1 MNSEQYIEQ
10 KLNEVDFGN
19 VKVYGINDLRTKK
32 KKQLLNAARTIGK
45 GVNQNLIIGVV
56 DDTLLGSGKEG
67 VVFTGKTIYIR
78 LELGLLSGQINLSDF
93 KNITYKE
100 DTHFNDNGKLID
112 DYILSWD
119 DGSQQSLT
127 SNSSET
133 GNIFSGIS
141 DLLENFKIE
150 SNEIQETNHNLAL
163 SDLNGKAI
171 CQYLKVIYL
180 YLNSDN
186 DFSEKD
192 FRNYAEI
199 ETRLNVSEEVDT
211 EMRQYRFS
219 NSNDNIFDEFTELEN
234 LIPEGSRDLIL
245 QSLINDILS
254 TFDDEKLDSW
264 KDDEILL
271 KIAEK
276 ANISEDKVS
285 LIATSQK
292 FNHDLMDD
300 KLTRDEYK
308 ERLQKI
314 KEISASLGVSSV
326 TSVATLALTGAVV
339 GIAQLGVGD
348 AGLGLVYLTTLGTGG
363 LGLAALGVGAVSVAA
378 YKGVE
383 RLIKSNDTQESMRS
397 EMLQNKIKKLMG
409 SQSLILKDIN
419 YLSDAII
426 QISYRKS
433 ELSKQLTDS
442 EQQLSGMEE
451 QIDQLLQT
459 IKKFSSAGTKVDA
472 ERRERE
478 RQLIIAKLPA
488 QINFE
493 KLHNLVTSHTLG
505 KDVESQILK
514 SYDEAGKLQSGQS
527 LAELEALSKMLDSI
541 EYNKKVT
548 AANAKSVAKSTRE
561 KTQSAFETFKKDE
574 NVQKAKEKTQNALN
588 SFFKGF

>member
-1 MNSEQYIEQ
+1 M
-10 KLNEVDFGN
+10 
-19 VKVYGINDLRTKK
+19 
-32 KKQLLNAARTIGK
+32 
-45 GVNQNLIIGVV
+45 
-56 DDTLLGSGKEG
+56 
-67 VVFTGKTIYIR
+67 
-78 LELGLLSGQINLSDF
+78 
-93 KNITYKE
+93 
-100 DTHFNDNGKLID
+100 
-112 DYILSWD
+112 
-119 DGSQQSLT
+119 
-127 SNSSET
+127 
-133 GNIFSGIS
+133 
-141 DLLENFKIE
+141 
-150 SNEIQETNHNLAL
+150 
-163 SDLNGKAI
+163 
-171 CQYLKVIYL
+171 
-180 YLNSDN
+180 
-186 DFSEKD
+186 
-192 FRNYAEI
+192 
-199 ETRLNVSEEVDT
+199 
-211 EMRQYRFS
+211 
-219 NSNDNIFDEFTELEN
+219 
-234 LIPEGSRDLIL
+234 IL

-363 LGLAALGVGAVSVAA
+363 LGLAALGVGAASVAA

>member
-326 TSVATLALTGAVV
+326 MSVATLALTGAVV

-363 LGLAALGVGAVSVAA
+363 LGLAALGVGAASVAA

>member
-1 MNSEQYIEQ
+1 
-10 KLNEVDFGN
+10 
-19 VKVYGINDLRTKK
+19 
-32 KKQLLNAARTIGK
+32 
-45 GVNQNLIIGVV
+45 
-56 DDTLLGSGKEG
+56 
-67 VVFTGKTIYIR
+67 
-78 LELGLLSGQINLSDF
+78 
-93 KNITYKE
+93 
-100 DTHFNDNGKLID
+100 
-112 DYILSWD
+112 
-119 DGSQQSLT
+119 
-127 SNSSET
+127 
-133 GNIFSGIS
+133 
-141 DLLENFKIE
+141 
-150 SNEIQETNHNLAL
+150 
-163 SDLNGKAI
+163 
-171 CQYLKVIYL
+171 
-180 YLNSDN
+180 
-186 DFSEKD
+186 
-192 FRNYAEI
+192 
-199 ETRLNVSEEVDT
+199 
-211 EMRQYRFS
+211 MRQYRFS

-363 LGLAALGVGAVSVAA
+363 LGLAALGVGAASVAA

>member
-363 LGLAALGVGAVSVAA
+363 LGLAALGVGAASVAA

-442 EQQLSGMEE
+442 EQQLSGMELKLE
-451 QIDQLLQT
+451 SLE
-459 IKKFSSAGTKVDA
+459 S
-472 ERRERE
+472 R
-478 RQLIIAKLPA
+478 LIT
-488 QINFE
+488 
-493 KLHNLVTSHTLG
+493 VTLG
-505 KDVESQILK
+505 F
-514 SYDEAGKLQSGQS
+514 
-527 LAELEALSKMLDSI
+527 LA
-541 EYNKKVT
+541 
-548 AANAKSVAKSTRE
+548 
-561 KTQSAFETFKKDE
+561 
-574 NVQKAKEKTQNALN
+574 
-588 SFFKGF
+588 

>member
-1 MNSEQYIEQ
+1 MEANINMFN
-10 KLNEVDFGN
+10 KLHNN
-19 VKVYGINDLRTKK
+19 KK
-32 KKQLLNAARTIGK
+32 KLDDYDKAFSNLN
-45 GVNQNLIIGVV
+45 N
-56 DDTLLGSGKEG
+56 E
-67 VVFTGKTIYIR
+67 TIYYQY
-78 LELGLLSGQINLSDF
+78 L
-93 KNITYKE
+93 TY
-100 DTHFNDNGKLID
+100 
-112 DYILSWD
+112 
-119 DGSQQSLT
+119 
-127 SNSSET
+127 
-133 GNIFSGIS
+133 
-141 DLLENFKIE
+141 
-150 SNEIQETNHNLAL
+150 
-163 SDLNGKAI
+163 
-171 CQYLKVIYL
+171 QYLKVIYL

-271 KIAEK
+271 KMAEK

-326 TSVATLALTGAVV
+326 TSVATLALIGM
-339 GIAQLGVGD
+339 
-348 AGLGLVYLTTLGTGG
+348 GG
-363 LGLAALGVGAVSVAA
+363 LGLATLGVGAASVAA
-378 YKGVE
+378 YKGVK
-383 RLIKSNDTQESMRS
+383 RLIKSNDKESMRS

-426 QISYRKS
+426 QISYRES

-493 KLHNLVTSHTLG
+493 KLHDLVTSHTLG
-505 KDVESQILK
+505 KDIESQILK

-561 KTQSAFETFKKDE
+561 KTQ
-574 NVQKAKEKTQNALN
+574 NALN

>member
-1 MNSEQYIEQ
+1 M
-10 KLNEVDFGN
+10 
-19 VKVYGINDLRTKK
+19 
-32 KKQLLNAARTIGK
+32 
-45 GVNQNLIIGVV
+45 
-56 DDTLLGSGKEG
+56 
-67 VVFTGKTIYIR
+67 
-78 LELGLLSGQINLSDF
+78 
-93 KNITYKE
+93 
-100 DTHFNDNGKLID
+100 
-112 DYILSWD
+112 
-119 DGSQQSLT
+119 
-127 SNSSET
+127 
-133 GNIFSGIS
+133 
-141 DLLENFKIE
+141 
-150 SNEIQETNHNLAL
+150 
-163 SDLNGKAI
+163 
-171 CQYLKVIYL
+171 
-180 YLNSDN
+180 NSDN

-254 TFDDEKLDSW
+254 TFDDE
-264 KDDEILL
+264 ILL
-271 KIAEK
+271 KMAEK

-300 KLTRDEYK
+300 KLTRHEYK

-314 KEISASLGVSSV
+314 KEISASLGVSNV

-339 GIAQLGVGD
+339 SITQLGVSD
-348 AGLGLVYLTTLGTGG
+348 AGLGLAYLIFGPGG
-363 LGLAALGVGAVSVAA
+363 LGFAALEGAVSVAA
-378 YKGVE
+378 YKGVK

-426 QISYRKS
+426 QISYRES

-505 KDVESQILK
+505 KDIESQILNHMM
-514 SYDEAGKLQSGQS
+514 KLVNYSRV
-527 LAELEALSKMLDSI
+527 
-541 EYNKKVT
+541 NHW
-548 AANAKSVAKSTRE
+548 
-561 KTQSAFETFKKDE
+561 
-574 NVQKAKEKTQNALN
+574 LN
-588 SFFKGF
+588 

>member
-363 LGLAALGVGAVSVAA
+363 LGLAALGVGAASVAA

-548 AANAKSVAKSTRE
+548 AVNAKSVAKSTRE

>member
-19 VKVYGINDLRTKK
+19 VKVYEINDLRTKK
-32 KKQLLNAARTIGK
+32 KKQLLNAARTIGQ

-56 DDTLLGSGKEG
+56 DDTLLGSGKGG

-78 LELGLLSGQINLSDF
+78 LEQGSLSGQINLSDF
-93 KNITYKE
+93 KNVTYKE
-100 DTHFNDNGKLID
+100 DSHFNDNGKLID

-127 SNSSET
+127 SNSSEI
-133 GNIFSGIS
+133 GDIFSGIS
-141 DLLENFKIE
+141 DLLENFTIE

-163 SDLNGKAI
+163 SDLNEKAI

-180 YLNSDN
+180 YLNFDN
-186 DFSEKD
+186 GFSEKD
-192 FRNYAEI
+192 SRNYAEI
-199 ETRLNVSEEVDT
+199 ETRLDVSEEVDA

-219 NSNDNIFDEFTELEN
+219 NSNDSIFDEFTELKN

-285 LIATSQK
+285 LIVASQK

-339 GIAQLGVGD
+339 SIAQLGVSD
-348 AGLGLVYLTTLGTGG
+348 VGLGLTYLTLGTGG
-363 LGLAALGVGAVSVAA
+363 LGLAALGVGAASVAA

-383 RLIKSNDTQESMRS
+383 RLIKSNDTQESMRI

-409 SQSLILKDIN
+409 SQSVIIKDIN
-419 YLSDAII
+419 YLSDVMI
-426 QISYRKS
+426 QAKYSKNK
-433 ELSKQLTDS
+433 LSKQSTDN
-442 EQQLSGMEE
+442 EQHLSGSEAA
-451 QIDQLLQT
+451 IDQILLT
-459 IKKFSSAGTKVDA
+459 LKKCSSAGTKVDT

-488 QINFE
+488 QIDFE
-493 KLHNLVTSHTLG
+493 KLHDLVTSHTLG
-505 KDVESQILK
+505 EDIESQILK
-514 SYDEAGKLQSGQS
+514 SYDKNGKLRSNQA
-527 LAELEALSKMLDSI
+527 LVELEALSKMLDSI

-548 AANAKSVAKSTRE
+548 VANAKSVAKSTRK
-561 KTQSAFETFKKDE
+561 KTQSAVEAFKKDE